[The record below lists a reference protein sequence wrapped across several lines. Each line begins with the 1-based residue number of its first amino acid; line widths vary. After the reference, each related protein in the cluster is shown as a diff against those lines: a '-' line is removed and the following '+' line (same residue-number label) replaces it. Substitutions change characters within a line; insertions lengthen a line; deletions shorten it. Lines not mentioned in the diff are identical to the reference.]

1 LRVIIRLM
9 LNLYNTLSRKKEKF
23 RPLKGKTARIYT
35 CGPTVYDYAHVGNL
49 RTYIFED
56 VLRRTLEADGYKIK
70 QVMNITDV
78 DDKIIK
84 KAISLHKPIFSV
96 TKLYTKL
103 FFGDLKKLNIEKAE
117 YYTPATDY
125 IKEMISLVKK
135 LIAKGFA
142 YEGED
147 KSIYFDISKF
157 KNYGRLSGLDKRQLK
172 LGARV
177 SADEYNKENA
187 RDFVLWKARKPGEP
201 SWPSPWGPGR
211 PGWHIE
217 CSVMSM
223 KYLGET
229 IDIHTGGVDLIFPHH
244 ENEIAQS
251 EAATGKKFVRYWVHN
266 EHLLIEGEK
275 MSKSLHNIYTLRDLD
290 NKGIEPLA
298 FRYLVLT
305 SHYRSKLN
313 FTWESI
319 AASKNALNSLREFL
333 RYPDNKV
340 NSKLPITAMKEYEK
354 RFLAALN
361 DDLNTPHA
369 LALVWRVIKDS
380 KLPFKAKKRIILSF
394 DKVLGLGLASIKPL
408 EVPAKIK
415 KLVTEREK
423 FRTYKQ
429 FVKADLLRRQIELL
443 GYKLED
449 TANGPIVS
457 KTLNP
462 KP

>member
-1 LRVIIRLM
+1 
-9 LNLYNTLSRKKEKF
+9 
-23 RPLKGKTARIYT
+23 
-35 CGPTVYDYAHVGNL
+35 
-49 RTYIFED
+49 
-56 VLRRTLEADGYKIK
+56 
-70 QVMNITDV
+70 
-78 DDKIIK
+78 
-84 KAISLHKPIFSV
+84 
-96 TKLYTKL
+96 
-103 FFGDLKKLNIEKAE
+103 
-117 YYTPATDY
+117 
-125 IKEMISLVKK
+125 
-135 LIAKGFA
+135 
-142 YEGED
+142 
-147 KSIYFDISKF
+147 
-157 KNYGRLSGLDKRQLK
+157 
-172 LGARV
+172 
-177 SADEYNKENA
+177 
-187 RDFVLWKARKPGEP
+187 
-201 SWPSPWGPGR
+201 
-211 PGWHIE
+211 
-217 CSVMSM
+217 MSM

-266 EHLLIEGEK
+266 EHLLVEGEK